1 MRNTGPT
8 PQEPTRPDS
17 EERPSWVALLGCVVL
32 AGVVYLLMA
41 PGAAGTGLE
50 TSATVTGIAPADPT
64 RLALGLAIFV
74 LVGGLWMS
82 QALHLS
88 ITALLVPVLASVAG
102 LMTPREAFS
111 AFAQPVIFLFMG
123 GFALAAA
130 LSKQGMDRALAHAV
144 LRLAGGRQVVAVLLL
159 FLLTALLSMWL
170 SNTAT
175 AAMMLPLALG
185 LLGQDAP
192 LRTRAFVLLGL
203 AYSASIGGMGTLVGS
218 PPNAIA
224 AAQAGLSF
232 ADWLA
237 VGLPAVAVLL
247 PLAWATLYGVL
258 RPELGGGT
266 ATPASPATAYVP
278 LAWTPA
284 RITTAAIFGFTVLG
298 WVFSAPLGRW
308 LGVAQD
314 MDALVAVAAI
324 VLLGATGV
332 LRWPDFER
340 HTQWGVLLLF
350 GGGLTLS
357 QIMATSGASLFL
369 AQGLVSW
376 VGGAPAWLVLLAVV
390 GFVVVLTE
398 LVSNTASAAL
408 LIPIVMGMA
417 PALGL
422 DAPGLAVAVA
432 LAASC
437 AFMLPVATPPNAIVF
452 GSGQVSQ
459 RDMMRCGLV
468 LNSCSTLAIT
478 ALIYSVV

>member
-1 MRNTGPT
+1 MSTQT
-8 PQEPTRPDS
+8 D
-17 EERPSWVALLGCVVL
+17 ERPHWLALLGCVLL
-32 AGVVYLLMA
+32 AGGVYAWVALGADMGGGMGGGGGGGSGGA
-41 PGAAGTGLE
+41 GAAASAAGT
-50 TSATVTGIAPADPT
+50 PADT
-64 RLALGLAIFV
+64 ARLALGLAIFV
-74 LVGGLWMS
+74 LVGGLWIS

-88 ITALLVPVLASVAG
+88 VTALLVPVLASVAG
-102 LMTPREAFS
+102 LMGPREALA

-130 LSKQGMDRALAHAV
+130 LSRHGMDQALAHTV
-144 LRLAGGRQVVAVLLL
+144 LRLAHGRQTVAVLLL

-185 LLGQDAP
+185 LLGPDAP
-192 LRTRAFVLLGL
+192 PRTRVFVLLGL

-247 PLAWATLYGVL
+247 PLAWLALYGVL
-258 RPELGGGT
+258 RPDLSAEH
-266 ATPASPATAYVP
+266 APQQAYQP
-278 LAWTPA
+278 LVWNRERA
-284 RITTAAIFGFTVLG
+284 ITAAIFGFTVLG

-314 MDALVAVAAI
+314 MDTLVAVAAI

-340 HTQWGVLLLF
+340 QTRWGVLLLF

-357 QIMATSGASLFL
+357 QVMSTSGASLFL
-369 AQGLVSW
+369 AQGLVAW
-376 VGGAPAWLVLLAVV
+376 VGGAPAWLVLLALVA
-390 GFVVVLTE
+390 FVVMLTE

-432 LAASC
+432 LSASC

-452 GSGQVSQ
+452 GSGQVAQ

-468 LNSCSTLAIT
+468 LNAVATLVIAMWVYGG
-478 ALIYSVV
+478 L

>member
-1 MRNTGPT
+1 MS
-8 PQEPTRPDS
+8 EPTAQPASGHRPRWLAIVVCLLVASLVYAQVVQGGPDS
-17 EERPSWVALLGCVVL
+17 AVGQADRTPLG
-32 AGVVYLLMA
+32 
-41 PGAAGTGLE
+41 
-50 TSATVTGIAPADPT
+50 
-64 RLALGLAIFV
+64 LGLAIFV

-102 LMTPREAFS
+102 LLGPREAMA

-130 LSKQGMDRALAHAV
+130 LSRQGMDRALAHTV
-144 LRLAGGRQVVAVLLL
+144 LQMARGRQPVAVLLL

-185 LLGQDAP
+185 LLGPDASV
-192 LRTRAFVLLGL
+192 RTRAFVLLGL

-247 PLAWATLYGVL
+247 PLAWATLYAVL
-258 RPELGGGT
+258 RPDLEANACYT
-266 ATPASPATAYVP
+266 ASSPTPYIP
-278 LAWTPA
+278 LEWTPA
-284 RITTAAIFGFTVLG
+284 RIATATIFGLTVLG
-298 WVFSAPLGRW
+298 WVFSVPLGHW

-340 HTQWGVLLLF
+340 QTQWGVLLLF

-357 QIMATSGASLFL
+357 QVMATSGASLFL
-369 AQGLVSW
+369 AEGLVSW

-390 GFVVVLTE
+390 GFVVMLTE

-422 DAPGLAVAVA
+422 QAPGLAVAVA

-452 GSGQVSQ
+452 GSGQVAQ
-459 RDMMRCGLV
+459 KDMMRCGLV
-468 LNSCSTLAIT
+468 LNAVATSALT
-478 ALIYSVV
+478 ALVFAGV